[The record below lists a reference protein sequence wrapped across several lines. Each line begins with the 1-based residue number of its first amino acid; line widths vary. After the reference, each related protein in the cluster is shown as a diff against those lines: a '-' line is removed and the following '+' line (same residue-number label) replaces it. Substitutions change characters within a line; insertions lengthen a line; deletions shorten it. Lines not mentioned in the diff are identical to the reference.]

1 MKTKIILLILS
12 FVFAIQSQAQIETKV
27 FTLNLG
33 EPTLN
38 SLRDSLNSNS
48 KLVIKAKEPLA
59 FKLVNGNP
67 YKYKYVIN
75 HKFVNFFDGQGYNPL
90 DSLKTKSLAGSNSQ
104 TTSG

>member
-1 MKTKIILLILS
+1 MKTKLFL
-12 FVFAIQSQAQIETKV
+12 FVLFFVLFVKSQAQIQTKV

-38 SLRDSLNSNS
+38 SLRDSVNSNS

-90 DSLKTKSLAGSNSQ
+90 DSLKTKPALRSL
-104 TTSG
+104 

>member
-1 MKTKIILLILS
+1 MKTKLFLTVLL
-12 FVFAIQSQAQIETKV
+12 FVLFVKSQAQIKTKV

-33 EPTLN
+33 EHTLN
-38 SLRDSLNSNS
+38 SLRDSVNSNS
-48 KLVIKAKEPLA
+48 KLVIKAKEPLS

-90 DSLKTKSLAGSNSQ
+90 DSLKTKPALRSL
-104 TTSG
+104 